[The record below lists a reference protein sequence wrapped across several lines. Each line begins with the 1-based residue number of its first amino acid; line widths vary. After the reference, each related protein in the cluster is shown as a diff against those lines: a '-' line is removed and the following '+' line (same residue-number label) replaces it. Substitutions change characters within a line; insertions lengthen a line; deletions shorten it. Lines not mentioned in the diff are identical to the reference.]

1 MAYVSTLRMACVS
14 LTLRMACVSLTLRM
28 AYISLTLRMAH
39 VSTFRMAY
47 VSGVVSSLTGRGQA
61 HPPRS
66 KTPLC
71 AIHLW

>member
-1 MAYVSTLRMACVS
+1 MRVTLRMAY
-14 LTLRMACVSLTLRM
+14 VSLTLRM
-28 AYISLTLRMAH
+28 AY
-39 VSTFRMAY
+39 VSTLRMAY

-71 AIHLW
+71 AIYLW